1 MREYK
6 LTTRQTS
13 VKKEYGIAIFDCG
26 SLIWDVPD
34 LTDNKDA
41 ANSLLALLRETAA
54 EPCHFDDILEDF
66 LTDFKIE

>member
-1 MREYK
+1 MREYR
-6 LTTRQTS
+6 LTIRQRS

-26 SLIWDVPD
+26 SLIWDAPD
-34 LTDNKDA
+34 LTDDKDTA
-41 ANSLLALLRETAA
+41 DSLLALFRETAA